1 MAEPAAVATAAEDAA
16 VAAGPRSSK
25 GARTRARILEAAKE
39 VFEELGFLGAR
50 ISDIAERA
58 GLSHGSFY
66 HYFDSKEQIF
76 REVAEQVDAELGAPL
91 GDVVLATG
99 SGLSPAERLKEA
111 LRLHFASYQAEA
123 KIMGQIEEVSRY
135 DEHVQALMQAQ
146 HHRYSAQVSES
157 IRQLQRRGLAD
168 KTLDPEIAAAAIG
181 AMTGRFA
188 ELWLV
193 QGAID
198 CTLDEAVEHVHKL
211 LTNALGISNTK
222 G

>member
-1 MAEPAAVATAAEDAA
+1 MAESATVATSSDDAA

-39 VFEELGFLGAR
+39 VFEQTGFLNAR

-91 GDVVLATG
+91 GDVVLASG
-99 SGLSPAERLKEA
+99 SGLSPAERLKEG
-111 LRLHFASYQAEA
+111 LRRNFASYQAQA

-146 HHRYSAQVSES
+146 HSRYSAQVAES
-157 IRQLQRRGLAD
+157 IRQLQKRGLAD

-211 LTNALGISNTK
+211 LTNALGIANTK
-222 G
+222 H